1 MLHGKTALIY
11 GGGGA
16 VGGAVARAFAA
27 EGAVVY
33 IAGRTESRL
42 EKVARD
48 IREAGGTAETA
59 VVDAL
64 DEEQVDAFVDRVAK
78 KSKRIDIS
86 FNVIS
91 FGDVQ
96 QPLMDI
102 DVDDFTQPITLA
114 ARTHFLTTRA
124 AAAHMVRQRS
134 GVVLMFGG
142 SGPQTIPGLGGF
154 KVALD
159 AMEGLR
165 RQWALELGKHGIRV
179 VTMVTGGIIETIPW
193 QAEGR
198 DEIVVEIARAAHLNR
213 TATLADVGNVASLHR
228 LGQGGRHHRRDS
240 QHLRRRDRG
249 LLSAGQAHQVGG
261 GDVHV
266 FEDGLA
272 GQGRI
277 AGFDGGDDVVVPVH
291 AHVPDALFESGEH
304 DGHPDGALPGTPRSG
319 AGSRFR

>member
-1 MLHGKTALIY
+1 MLNNGLPENGLLDGKTALIY

-27 EGAVVY
+27 EGAIVH

-48 IREAGGTAETA
+48 IREAGGAAETA

-64 DEEQVDAFVDRVAK
+64 DEEQVDAFVNRVAK

-96 QPLMDI
+96 QPLMEI
-102 DVDDFTQPITLA
+102 DVDDFTRPITLA

-124 AAAHMVRQRS
+124 AAAHMVKQRS

-142 SGPQTIPGLGGF
+142 SGPQTTHGLGGF

-193 QAEGR
+193 QAESR
-198 DEIVVEIARAAHLNR
+198 EEIVVEIARTAHLNR
-213 TATLADVGNVASLHR
+213 TATLTDVGNVASFIVS
-228 LGQGGRHHRRDS
+228 DKAAAIT
-240 QHLRRRDRG
+240 DATVNI
-249 LLSAGQAHQVGG
+249 SAGAIV
-261 GDVHV
+261 DY
-266 FEDGLA
+266 
-272 GQGRI
+272 
-277 AGFDGGDDVVVPVH
+277 
-291 AHVPDALFESGEH
+291 
-304 DGHPDGALPGTPRSG
+304 
-319 AGSRFR
+319 

>member
-1 MLHGKTALIY
+1 MVNIGIPENGVLHGKTALIY

-27 EGAVVY
+27 DGATVH

-42 EKVARD
+42 EKVAND

-64 DEEQVDAFVDRVAK
+64 DEEQVDAFVNRVAK

-96 QPLMDI
+96 QPLMEI

-124 AAAHMVRQRS
+124 AAAHMVKQRS

-142 SGPQTIPGLGGF
+142 SGPQTDPRPGRFQGG
-154 KVALD
+154 A
-159 AMEGLR
+159 R
-165 RQWALELGKHGIRV
+165 RDG
-179 VTMVTGGIIETIPW
+179 
-193 QAEGR
+193 
-198 DEIVVEIARAAHLNR
+198 R
-213 TATLADVGNVASLHR
+213 TAPAMGPGAGKTRH
-228 LGQGGRHHRRDS
+228 QGGHHGHRR
-240 QHLRRRDRG
+240 HYRNHPVAGRG
-249 LLSAGQAHQVGG
+249 
-261 GDVHV
+261 
-266 FEDGLA
+266 
-272 GQGRI
+272 
-277 AGFDGGDDVVVPVH
+277 
-291 AHVPDALFESGEH
+291 
-304 DGHPDGALPGTPRSG
+304 PR
-319 AGSRFR
+319 